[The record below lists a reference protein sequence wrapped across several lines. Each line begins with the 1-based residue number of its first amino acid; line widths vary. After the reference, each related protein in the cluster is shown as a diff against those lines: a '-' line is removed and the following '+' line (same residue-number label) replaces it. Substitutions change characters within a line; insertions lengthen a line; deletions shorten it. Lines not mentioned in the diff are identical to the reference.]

1 MQRSPLIVIFTTVFI
16 DLVGFGIV
24 IPVLPFYAEGTV
36 FNATPRMVGLL
47 FASYSIMQLIFSPV
61 LGGLSDKYGRRPV
74 LLLSIIGTGI
84 GFLVL
89 GFATTIFMLFVGRIL
104 DGITGGNIST
114 AQAYIADITT
124 QENRARGMGMIGAAF
139 GFGFIFGPA
148 IGGILSQWGIH
159 VPFFFAAALCFANA
173 LLLYFRLPETV
184 TGDHPAKNRAGGG
197 RSLRHVLNS
206 LRQPRLSFV
215 LIIYF
220 LFIVAFSIMTTSF
233 SLYTMFRFGYDAQH
247 TGYLFAYVGLI
258 AVIIQ
263 GGLIGRLVKRFGEL
277 PLVIVGALCFAI
289 SLFAVPFVGPAA
301 GGLAA
306 LLIGGGV
313 FSMGNSLA
321 TPALTS
327 LASKSVGAGE
337 QGVVLGVTQS
347 VASLARAV
355 GPFLAA
361 VLINSSIAHLGA
373 DGLPHYMSDR
383 SLFVTFWTGAAI
395 MFVAFFIAFYFSRV
409 QKTIP
414 RATLQTEQQ
423 ALRD

>member
-1 MQRSPLIVIFTTVFI
+1 MKRSPLIVIFTTVFI

-24 IPVLPFYAEGTV
+24 IPVLPFYAEGTM
-36 FNATPRMVGLL
+36 FNATPRMVGIL
-47 FASYSIMQLIFSPV
+47 FASYSVMQLIFSPI

-89 GFATTIFMLFVGRIL
+89 GLAKTLLMLFIGRIL

-114 AQAYIADITT
+114 AQAYIADVTSE
-124 QENRARGMGMIGAAF
+124 ENRTKGMGLLGAAF
-139 GFGFIFGPA
+139 GLGFIFGPA
-148 IGGILSQWGIH
+148 IGGILSRWGIQ
-159 VPFFFAAALCFANA
+159 VPFFFAAALCVANA
-173 LLLYFRLPETV
+173 VLLYFTLPETV
-184 TGDHPAKNRAGGG
+184 TPDHPAKHLAGQ
-197 RSLRHVLNS
+197 RSLRQVARALK
-206 LRQPRLSFV
+206 QPKLAFV
-215 LIIYF
+215 LVIYF
-220 LFIVAFSIMTTSF
+220 LFIVAFSIMTTTF
-233 SLYTMFRFGYDAQH
+233 SLYTMFRFGYNAQH

-277 PLVIVGALCFAI
+277 PLVIFGALCFAI
-289 SLFAVPFVGPAA
+289 SLFAVPLVGPAA

-306 LLIGGGV
+306 VLAGCGV
-313 FSMGNSLA
+313 FAIGHSLA

-327 LASKSVGAGE
+327 LASKSAGPAQ

-347 VASLARAV
+347 IASLARAV
-355 GPFLAA
+355 GPFLSA

-373 DGLPHYMSDR
+373 DGIPHYMSDR
-383 SLFVTFWTGAAI
+383 SLFMTFWTAAAI
-395 MFVAFFIAFYFSRV
+395 MFLAFFLAFYYSRGFSR
-409 QKTIP
+409 I
-414 RATLQTEQQ
+414 TLQTDQQ

>member
-1 MQRSPLIVIFTTVFI
+1 MKRSPLIVIFTTVFI
-16 DLVGFGIV
+16 DLIGFGIV
-24 IPVLPFYAEGTV
+24 IPVLPFYAEGTI
-36 FNATPRMVGLL
+36 FNATPRTVGLL

-61 LGGLSDKYGRRPV
+61 LGSLSDKYGRRPV

-84 GFLVL
+84 GFLIIGMAKTL
-89 GFATTIFMLFVGRIL
+89 LMLFVGRIL

-124 QENRARGMGMIGAAF
+124 KENRAKGMGLIGAAF
-139 GFGFIFGPA
+139 GLGFIFGPA

-173 LLLYFRLPETV
+173 MLLYFTLPETV
-184 TGDHPAKNRAGGG
+184 TPDHPAKNLAAGG
-197 RSLRHVLNS
+197 RSWRQVFAS
-206 LRQPRLSFV
+206 LKQPRLAFV
-215 LIIYF
+215 LVIYF

-277 PLVIVGALCFAI
+277 PLVIFGAFCFAI

-301 GGLAA
+301 GGLGA

-327 LASKSVGAGE
+327 LASKSVGAE
-337 QGVVLGVTQS
+337 QQGVVLGVTQS
-347 VASLARAV
+347 TASLARAV
-355 GPFLAA
+355 GPSVAA
-361 VLINSSIAHLGA
+361 LLISSSIAHLGA
-373 DGLPHYMSDR
+373 DGLPHFMSDH

-395 MFVAFFIAFYFSRV
+395 MLLAFLLAFYYR
-409 QKTIP
+409 
-414 RATLQTEQQ
+414 LQRQT
-423 ALRD
+423 

>member
-1 MQRSPLIVIFTTVFI
+1 MKRSPLIVIFTTVFI

-24 IPVLPFYAEGTV
+24 IPVLPFYAEGTA
-36 FNATPRMVGLL
+36 FNATPRTVGLL
-47 FASYSIMQLIFSPV
+47 FASYSVMQLIFSPI
-61 LGGLSDKYGRRPV
+61 LGGLSDKHGRRPV

-84 GFLVL
+84 GFLIL
-89 GFATTIFMLFVGRIL
+89 GLAKTITMLFIGRIL

-124 QENRARGMGMIGAAF
+124 EENRAKGMGLIGAAF
-139 GFGFIFGPA
+139 GLGFIFGPA
-148 IGGILSQWGIH
+148 IGGILSRWGIH

-173 LLLYFRLPETV
+173 MLLYFTLPETV
-184 TGDHPAKNRAGGG
+184 TADHPAKNLAGA
-197 RSLRHVLNS
+197 RSLRQVGRALK
-206 LRQPRLSFV
+206 QPKLAFV
-215 LIIYF
+215 LVIYF

-301 GGLAA
+301 GGLAG

-327 LASKSVGAGE
+327 LASKSVGPAQ

-347 VASLARAV
+347 TASLARAV
-355 GPFLAA
+355 GPSLAA
-361 VLINSSIAHLGA
+361 LLISSSIAHLGA
-373 DGLPHYMSDR
+373 DGVLHYMSDD
-383 SLFVTFWTGAAI
+383 SLRVTFWTGAAI
-395 MFVAFFIAFYFSRV
+395 MLLATFLAFYYSRGF
-409 QKTIP
+409 
-414 RATLQTEQQ
+414 TLQTDQQ

>member
-1 MQRSPLIVIFTTVFI
+1 MKRSPLIVIFTTIFI

-24 IPVLPFYAEGTV
+24 IPVLPFYAEGTL
-36 FNATPRMVGLL
+36 FNATPRTVGLL

-61 LGGLSDKYGRRPV
+61 LGGLSDKHGRRPV
-74 LLLSIIGTGI
+74 LLISIIGTGI

-89 GFATTIFMLFVGRIL
+89 GFAKTIFMLFVGRIL

-124 QENRARGMGMIGAAF
+124 EENRAKGMGLVGAAF
-139 GFGFIFGPA
+139 GVGFIFGPA
-148 IGGILSQWGIH
+148 IGGILSQWGVN

-173 LLLYFRLPETV
+173 VLLYFTLPETV
-184 TGDHPAKNRAGGG
+184 TANHPAKNRAAGG
-197 RSLRHVLNS
+197 RSFRHVLTS
-206 LRQPRLSFV
+206 LKQPRLAFV

-220 LFIVAFSIMTTSF
+220 LFVVSFSIMTSSF
-233 SLYTMFRFGYDAQH
+233 AFYTMFRFGYDAQH

-258 AVIIQ
+258 AVVIQ

-277 PLVIVGALCFAI
+277 PLVIFGALCFAI

-306 LLIGGGV
+306 LLVGGGV

-327 LASKSVGAGE
+327 LASKSAGPE
-337 QGVVLGVTQS
+337 QQGVVLGVTQS

-361 VLINSSIAHLGA
+361 VLINSSIAHMGA
-373 DGLPHYMSDR
+373 DGLPHYMSDQ

-395 MFVAFFIAFYFSRV
+395 MFVAFFMAFYYSSAQRGT
-409 QKTIP
+409 K
-414 RATLQTEQQ
+414 
-423 ALRD
+423 

>member
-1 MQRSPLIVIFTTVFI
+1 MNRSPLIVIFTTVFI

-24 IPVLPFYAEGTV
+24 IPVLPFYAEGTA
-36 FNATPRMVGLL
+36 FNATPRTVGLL
-47 FASYSIMQLIFSPV
+47 FASYSIMQLIFSPI
-61 LGGLSDKYGRRPV
+61 LGKLSDRYGRRPV

-89 GFATTIFMLFVGRIL
+89 GFATMIWMLFLGRIL

-124 QENRARGMGMIGAAF
+124 KENRAKGMGLIGAAF
-139 GFGFIFGPA
+139 GLGFIFGPA
-148 IGGILSQWGIH
+148 IGGILSRWGIH

-173 LLLYFRLPETV
+173 VLLYFRLPETV
-184 TGDHPAKNRAGGG
+184 TANHPAKNLAGE
-197 RSLRHVLNS
+197 RSFRNVINS
-206 LRQPRLSFV
+206 LKQPRLAFV

-277 PLVIVGALCFAI
+277 PLVIFGAFCFAI

-306 LLIGGGV
+306 LLVGGGV

-327 LASKSVGAGE
+327 LASKSVSAAQ
-337 QGVVLGVTQS
+337 QGIILGVTQS

-373 DGLPHYMSDR
+373 DGALHYMSDH

-395 MFVAFFIAFYFSRV
+395 MLLAFFLAFLAADRF
-409 QKTIP
+409 I
-414 RATLQTEQQ
+414 LQIEQ
-423 ALRD
+423 

>member
-1 MQRSPLIVIFTTVFI
+1 MNRSPLIVIFTTVFI

-24 IPVLPFYAEGTV
+24 IPVLPFYAEGTA
-36 FNATPRMVGLL
+36 FNATPRTVGLL
-47 FASYSIMQLIFSPV
+47 FASYSIMQLIFSPI
-61 LGGLSDKYGRRPV
+61 LGRLSDRYGRRPV

-89 GFATTIFMLFVGRIL
+89 GFATTIWMLFLGRIL

-124 QENRARGMGMIGAAF
+124 KENRAKGMGLIGAAF
-139 GFGFIFGPA
+139 GLGFIFGPA
-148 IGGILSQWGIH
+148 IGGILSRWGIH

-173 LLLYFRLPETV
+173 VLLYFRLPETV
-184 TGDHPAKNRAGGG
+184 TANHPAKNLAGD
-197 RSLRHVLNS
+197 RSFRNVINS
-206 LRQPRLSFV
+206 LKQPRLAFV

-277 PLVIVGALCFAI
+277 PLVIFGAFCFAI

-306 LLIGGGV
+306 LLVGGGV

-327 LASKSVGAGE
+327 LASKSVGPAQ
-337 QGVVLGVTQS
+337 QGIILGVTQS

-361 VLINSSIAHLGA
+361 VLINSSIAHQGA
-373 DGLPHYMSDR
+373 DGSPHYMSDH
-383 SLFVTFWTGAAI
+383 SLFITFWTGAAI
-395 MFVAFFIAFYFSRV
+395 MLLAFFLAFYYRQVRLSRV
-409 QKTIP
+409 S
-414 RATLQTEQQ
+414 
-423 ALRD
+423 

>member
-1 MQRSPLIVIFTTVFI
+1 MNRSPLIIIFTTVFI

-24 IPVLPFYAEGTV
+24 IPVLPFYAEGTI
-36 FNATPRMVGLL
+36 FNATPRTVGLL
-47 FASYSIMQLIFSPV
+47 FASYSVMQLIFAPV

-74 LLLSIIGTGI
+74 LFLSIIGTGI
-84 GFLVL
+84 GFLIL
-89 GFATTIFMLFVGRIL
+89 GLADSLWMLFAGRIL

-124 QENRARGMGMIGAAF
+124 SENRAKGMGLIGAAF
-139 GFGFIFGPA
+139 GLGFIFGPA
-148 IGGILSQWGIH
+148 IGGILSRWGIQ
-159 VPFFFAAALCFANA
+159 VPFYFAAALCFANA
-173 LLLYFRLPETV
+173 VLLYFRLPETI
-184 TGDHPAKNRAGGG
+184 TPDHPARHSAAGGRG
-197 RSLRHVLNS
+197 LRQLMKSLK
-206 LRQPRLSFV
+206 QPRLAFV
-215 LIIYF
+215 LTIYF

-247 TGYLFAYVGLI
+247 TGYLFAYVGII

-327 LASKSVGAGE
+327 LASKSVGPAE
-337 QGVVLGVTQS
+337 QGSVLGVTQS
-347 VASLARAV
+347 VASLARAF

-361 VLINSSIAHLGA
+361 VLINSSVAHLGA
-373 DGLPHYMSDR
+373 DGAPHYMSDR

-395 MFVAFFIAFYFSRV
+395 MFVAFVLAFYFSRV
-409 QKTIP
+409 Q
-414 RATLQTEQQ
+414 RRLAES
-423 ALRD
+423 ALLANPH

>member
-1 MQRSPLIVIFTTVFI
+1 LNRSPLIVIFTTVFI
-16 DLVGFGIV
+16 DLIGFGIV
-24 IPVLPFYAEGTV
+24 IPVLPFYAEGSV
-36 FNATPRMVGLL
+36 FNATPRTVGLL
-47 FASYSIMQLIFSPV
+47 FASYSVMQLIFSPI

-74 LLLSIIGTGI
+74 LFLSIIGTGI

-89 GFATTIFMLFVGRIL
+89 GLATTIWMLFAGRIL

-124 QENRARGMGMIGAAF
+124 SENRAKGMGLIGAAF
-139 GFGFIFGPA
+139 GLGFIFGPA
-148 IGGILSQWGIH
+148 IGGILSRWGIQ

-173 LLLYFRLPETV
+173 ILLYFRLPETI
-184 TGDHPAKNRAGGG
+184 TPDHPAKHAAGGG
-197 RSLRHVLNS
+197 RGLQQLIKSLK
-206 LRQPRLSFV
+206 QPRLAFV
-215 LIIYF
+215 LVIYF

-258 AVIIQ
+258 AVVIQ

-301 GGLAA
+301 GGLAG

-313 FSMGNSLA
+313 FSAGNSLA

-327 LASKSVGAGE
+327 LASKSVGPAE
-337 QGVVLGVTQS
+337 QGTVLGVTQS

-361 VLINSSIAHLGA
+361 MLISSSVAHRGA
-373 DGLPHYMSDR
+373 DGVPHYMSDQ

-395 MFVAFFIAFYFSRV
+395 MLLASCLAFFFSHKKA
-409 QKTIP
+409 Q
-414 RATLQTEQQ
+414 LS
-423 ALRD
+423 

>member
-1 MQRSPLIVIFTTVFI
+1 MKRSPLIVIFTTVFI

-36 FNATPRMVGLL
+36 FNATPRTIGLL
-47 FASYSIMQLIFSPV
+47 FASYSIMQLIFSPI
-61 LGGLSDKYGRRPV
+61 LGRLSDKYGRRPV
-74 LLLSIIGTGI
+74 LLISIIGTGI
-84 GFLVL
+84 GFLTI
-89 GFATTIFMLFVGRIL
+89 GFAKTLWMLFAGRIL

-124 QENRARGMGMIGAAF
+124 KENRAKGMGLIGAAF
-139 GFGFIFGPA
+139 GLGFIFGPA
-148 IGGILSQWGIH
+148 IGGILSRWGIH
-159 VPFFFAAALCFANA
+159 VPFFFAGGLCFANA
-173 LLLYFRLPETV
+173 LLLYFTLPETV
-184 TGDHPAKNRAGGG
+184 TKDHPARHSAAGGRG
-197 RSLRHVLNS
+197 LAELLQSLKDPKLG
-206 LRQPRLSFV
+206 FV

-233 SLYTMFRFGYDAQH
+233 SLFTMFRFGYDAQH

-258 AVIIQ
+258 AVVIQ
-263 GGLIGRLVKRFGEL
+263 GGLIGKLVKRFGEL
-277 PLVIVGALCFAI
+277 PLVIFGAFCFAI

-327 LASKSVGAGE
+327 LASKSVGPAQ
-337 QGVVLGVTQS
+337 QGTVLGVTQS

-355 GPFLAA
+355 GPSLAA
-361 VLINSSIAHLGA
+361 LLIASSGAHQGA
-373 DGLPHYMSDR
+373 DGEPHFMSDH
-383 SLFVTFWTGAAI
+383 SLFVTFWTGAGI
-395 MFVAFFIAFYFSRV
+395 MFVAFLLAAYFMR
-409 QKTIP
+409 THA
-414 RATLQTEQQ
+414 RDYRETEV
-423 ALRD
+423 AEAA